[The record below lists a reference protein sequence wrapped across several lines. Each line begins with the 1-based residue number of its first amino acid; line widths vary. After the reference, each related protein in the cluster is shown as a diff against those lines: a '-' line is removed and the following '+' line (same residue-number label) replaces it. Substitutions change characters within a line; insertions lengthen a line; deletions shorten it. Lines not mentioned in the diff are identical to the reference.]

1 MRKTV
6 GRCDQNDDD
15 SRSRIGL
22 RFGARG
28 PNVTG
33 RACQWIDRR
42 RRPTERVLSESEPWP
57 MLYWVLLDRVIS

>member
-1 MRKTV
+1 
-6 GRCDQNDDD
+6 
-15 SRSRIGL
+15 
-22 RFGARG
+22 
-28 PNVTG
+28 VTG